1 METEKD
7 KQKGGVTV
15 KKEKWMAGVT
25 LLAMC
30 VCLLFPVS
38 VKAQEQT
45 AGQSSSTT
53 ITTQVPETHK
63 ATLTIVGKGTVTVN
77 GQTCE
82 GEVSH
87 MEVKIPRLT
96 ETEWKF
102 SPADGYTLEEVLYNG
117 TDVTEELADH
127 TYRADPV
134 NEDGTEVK
142 VVFTEKTSG
151 TAGRDPSGSGSHQ
164 SGSDTSTSGGTS
176 GKDSPKTGD
185 DTAAGLWISFLALS
199 GLGSVSLTIL
209 RRRRNR

>member
-1 METEKD
+1 M
-7 KQKGGVTV
+7 

-25 LLAMC
+25 MLAMC

-45 AGQSSSTT
+45 SGQSSFAT

-63 ATLTIVGKGTVTVN
+63 ATLTIAGKGTVTVN

-82 GEVSH
+82 GETSH
-87 MEVKIPRLT
+87 MEVKVPRLT

-102 SPADGYTLEEVLYNG
+102 SPADGYTIEEVLYNG
-117 TDVTEELADH
+117 TDVTEELTDY
-127 TYRADPV
+127 TYHADPV

-142 VVFTEKTSG
+142 VVFTEKNSD
-151 TAGRDPSGSGSHQ
+151 TAGSDPSGSGSHQ

-176 GKDSPKTGD
+176 AKDSPKTGD
-185 DTAAGLWISFLALS
+185 DTLISLWMGAMTVSAVLAACCLGLYRKKKIH
-199 GLGSVSLTIL
+199 TY
-209 RRRRNR
+209 

>member
-1 METEKD
+1 M
-7 KQKGGVTV
+7 
-15 KKEKWMAGVT
+15 
-25 LLAMC
+25 LAMC
-30 VCLLFPVS
+30 VCLLFPLS

-45 AGQSSSTT
+45 SGQSSSTT

-117 TDVTEELADH
+117 TDVTEEVTDY
-127 TYRADPV
+127 TYHADPV

-142 VVFTEKTSG
+142 VVFTEKNSG
-151 TAGRDPSGSGSHQ
+151 TTGSDPSGSGNQQ

-185 DTAAGLWISFLALS
+185 DTPISLWMGAMTVSAVLAAYCLVLYRKKKA
-199 GLGSVSLTIL
+199 
-209 RRRRNR
+209 

>member
-1 METEKD
+1 MM
-7 KQKGGVTV
+7 GYI
-15 KKEKWMAGVT
+15 
-25 LLAMC
+25 L
-30 VCLLFPVS
+30 
-38 VKAQEQT
+38 
-45 AGQSSSTT
+45 SSTTT

-63 ATLTIVGKGTVTVN
+63 ATLTIAGKGTVTVN

-117 TDVTEELADH
+117 TDVTEEVTDY
-127 TYRADPV
+127 TYRAEPV

-151 TAGRDPSGSGSHQ
+151 T
-164 SGSDTSTSGGTS
+164 T

-185 DTAAGLWISFLALS
+185 DTPISLWMGAMTVSAVLAACCLGLYRKKKIH
-199 GLGSVSLTIL
+199 TH
-209 RRRRNR
+209 

>member
-117 TDVTEELADH
+117 TYVTEELADH

-151 TAGRDPSGSGSHQ
+151 TAGRDPSGSG
-164 SGSDTSTSGGTS
+164 GTS

-185 DTAAGLWISFLALS
+185 DTAAGLWVGTMTAAAFLAACC
-199 GLGSVSLTIL
+199 LGVY
-209 RRRRNR
+209 RKRKA

>member
-1 METEKD
+1 M
-7 KQKGGVTV
+7 
-15 KKEKWMAGVT
+15 KKEKWMAGAT
-25 LLAMC
+25 MLAMC
-30 VCLLFPVS
+30 VCLLFPLS

-45 AGQSSSTT
+45 SGQSSSTT

-87 MEVKIPRLT
+87 MAVKIPRLT

-117 TDVTEELADH
+117 TDVTEEVTDY
-127 TYRADPV
+127 TYHADPV

-142 VVFTEKTSG
+142 VVFTEKNSG
-151 TAGRDPSGSGSHQ
+151 TTGSDPSGSGNQQ

-185 DTAAGLWISFLALS
+185 DTPISLWMGAMTVSAVLAA
-199 GLGSVSLTIL
+199 
-209 RRRRNR
+209 

>member
-1 METEKD
+1 M
-7 KQKGGVTV
+7 
-15 KKEKWMAGVT
+15 
-25 LLAMC
+25 LAMC
-30 VCLLFPVS
+30 VCLLFPLS

-45 AGQSSSTT
+45 SGQSSSTT

-102 SPADGYTLEEVLYNG
+102 SPADGYTLEKVLYNG
-117 TDVTEELADH
+117 TDVTEKLTDH
-127 TYRADPV
+127 TYHADPV

-142 VVFTEKTSG
+142 VVFTEKRK
-151 TAGRDPSGSGSHQ
+151 TALIQDRLFYAMRADITIPAPS
-164 SGSDTSTSGGTS
+164 
-176 GKDSPKTGD
+176 
-185 DTAAGLWISFLALS
+185 AG
-199 GLGSVSLTIL
+199 V
-209 RRRRNR
+209 RHRPE

>member
-1 METEKD
+1 M
-7 KQKGGVTV
+7 
-15 KKEKWMAGVT
+15 
-25 LLAMC
+25 
-30 VCLLFPVS
+30 
-38 VKAQEQT
+38 
-45 AGQSSSTT
+45 
-53 ITTQVPETHK
+53 PETHK

-117 TDVTEELADH
+117 TDVTEEVTDY

-142 VVFTEKTSG
+142 VVFTEKNSD
-151 TAGRDPSGSGSHQ
+151 TAGSDPSGSGSHQ

-176 GKDSPKTGD
+176 AKDSPKTGD
-185 DTAAGLWISFLALS
+185 DTPISLWMGAMIVS
-199 GLGSVSLTIL
+199 GLMVSAGWAVLKKKQA
-209 RRRRNR
+209 

>member
-15 KKEKWMAGVT
+15 KKEKWMAGAT
-25 LLAMC
+25 MLAMC

-38 VKAQEQT
+38 VNAQEQT
-45 AGQSSSTT
+45 SGP

-117 TDVTEELADH
+117 TDVTEEVTDY
-127 TYRADPV
+127 TYHADPV

-142 VVFTEKTSG
+142 VVFTEKNSG
-151 TAGRDPSGSGSHQ
+151 TTGSDPSGSGNQQ

-185 DTAAGLWISFLALS
+185 DTPISLWMGAMTVSAVLAAYCLVLYRKKKA
-199 GLGSVSLTIL
+199 
-209 RRRRNR
+209 